1 MGTAAAAPAA
11 TYENTLKKHYTA
23 HPDFPNTARLT
34 CLEDQDWWNNTI
46 YGSFSGTSDQYFY
59 CTPAS
64 GSDYNL
70 WWRHKV

>member
-1 MGTAAAAPAA
+1 M
-11 TYENTLKKHYTA
+11 
-23 HPDFPNTARLT
+23 T

-46 YGSFSGTSDQYFY
+46 YGSFSVTSDQYFY